1 MQTFEII
8 QTPLISFNAI
18 MFLFLFMFWSGR
30 RWVNMTIKGSFFV
43 GTLLNSVWLLK
54 VIGII

>member
-1 MQTFEII
+1 
-8 QTPLISFNAI
+8 
-18 MFLFLFMFWSGR
+18 MFWSGR